1 MHMLRRLRCWPRST
15 TAARS
20 TMRCVFG
27 KVARR
32 ARYSHWCL
40 GHWSLCRLFSFQCF
54 SRREEVDRRLLQL
67 EQHIP
72 ILWFQQAAIS
82 ALLIAAALARSFLAF
97 LRLVRTF
104 RNGRNTLAPTSSAIA
119 ARARIGR
126 PTRAFHCPEDFLPT
140 YRNATGCCTVAAN
153 T

>member
-1 MHMLRRLRCWPRST
+1 MLHRLRCWSRSA
-15 TAARS
+15 TATRS
-20 TMRCVFG
+20 AVRCVFR
-27 KVARR
+27 KVAGR
-32 ARYSHWCL
+32 ARYSHRC
-40 GHWSLCRLFSFQCF
+40 LCRLFSFQCF
-54 SRREEVDRRLLQL
+54 SGREEVDVGLLQF
-67 EQHIP
+67 EQHVP
-72 ILWFQQAAIS
+72 VLWFQQAAIS

-104 RNGRNTLAPTSSAIA
+104 RYGRNTLATTSRAIA

-140 YRNATGCCTVAAN
+140 YRNATRCRTVATN